1 MTDHRDMGTPPFS
14 TEVGIGEAV
23 YDLAQGSWAVTVDKV
38 AERVTDLPDADFS
51 AVTGSPGNWA
61 CGMEADDA
69 VYLIQYLPGDGLKRG
84 GPDKAYPTPESRL
97 ARYPAEAAENVVA
110 PPWTMATLEAVA
122 ALAEAAE
129 ESDAPM
135 RYDDVYAVAAAAFP
149 DLTGFLADNSGLSE
163 ETLRGTDDP
172 TADEHDGD
180 LGDFEA

>member
-1 MTDHRDMGTPPFS
+1 MTDHRDLGTPPFN

-110 PPWTMATLEAVA
+110 PPWTMAVLEAVA
-122 ALAEAAE
+122 AVAEAAGDHGL
-129 ESDAPM
+129 SM
-135 RYDDVYAVAAAAFP
+135 HRDDVYRAAAMAYP
-149 DLTGFLADNSGLSE
+149 TLTGFLADDSDMSE
-163 ETLRGTDDP
+163 EDLREYATD
-172 TADEHDGD
+172 ADAGDGD
-180 LGDFEA
+180 LGDFDA